1 MGTTTQCNSQTTAAA
16 LSGFKVVDLTQFEA
30 GTSCTE
36 TLAWLGAEVVK
47 VEPPVHGERGRF
59 ASTEKAGLDSYY
71 FILLNANKQGITCN
85 LKNEKGKELLRKMI
99 EQADVV
105 IENMSPGKIEQL
117 GFGYEDVKKIN
128 PRVIYA
134 QIKGF

>member
-47 VEPPVHGERGRF
+47 VEPPALGERGRF

-85 LKNEKGKELLRKMI
+85 LKHEKGRELMKEAIWSAARPQYRAPFARCCSSSLT
-99 EQADVV
+99 AASNCTCV
-105 IENMSPGKIEQL
+105 SW
-117 GFGYEDVKKIN
+117 
-128 PRVIYA
+128 
-134 QIKGF
+134 